1 VEVASFKVLKD
12 LYEHDG
18 DFNKICVECKNSVSK
33 HFVVLEGYLFK
44 GNYLCIHQGSLRE
57 VIIFEAHSDVLGGHF
72 KRDKTLAINEDN
84 IF

>member
-1 VEVASFKVLKD
+1 
-12 LYEHDG
+12 
-18 DFNKICVECKNSVSK
+18 
-33 HFVVLEGYLFK
+33 VLEGYLFK